1 MRDLALGV
9 GCKRGTPM
17 RELIALAKASLASA
31 GLDEGSV
38 ALVCSVDLKAREA
51 AVRGLAQHLGVPA
64 RFFPAARLEKETA
77 RLENPSELVFR
88 ATGCHGVAEG
98 AALAA
103 VGPRGALVIPKRKSR
118 RATCAVARGITALN
132 PQRIGRAGA

>member
-9 GCKRGTPM
+9 GCKRGTPA
-17 RELIALAKASLASA
+17 RELIALAKASLAAA
-31 GLDEGSV
+31 GLARESV
-38 ALVCSVDLKAREA
+38 ALVCSIDLKIRES
-51 AVRGLAQHLGVPA
+51 AVLGLARHLGVPA
-64 RFFPAARLEKETA
+64 RFFPAARLEKETP

-103 VGPRGALVIPKRKSR
+103 VGPRGALVAPKRKSR
-118 RATCAVARGITALN
+118 RATCAVARGPAALR
-132 PQRIGRAGA
+132 PGRIGRAGA